1 MTEVPRI
8 ISVDDHVLEPPNVWQ
23 DRLPAAHKER
33 GPRIVR
39 KRGRQTWEAGKTAF
53 VETDGPD
60 SRWTDIWLYDDL
72 VWPHTAG
79 FAQCRLNTEEDL
91 DPTEL
96 ITYDDMLPGCYE
108 QSARLADMDAN
119 HVDGSLCFPTYPRFC
134 GQTFSERADKDFALL
149 CIRAYN
155 DWMIDEWCAGAG
167 YGRLIP
173 NTIIPLWDGE
183 LAAAEVRR
191 CAAKGSFSIAFS
203 ENPHALGFSS
213 IHSGDWEPLFAAC
226 AETGTVINMHIG
238 SSSKLT
244 ITSPD
249 APLGV
254 VLALTA
260 QNAMAA
266 LVDWLLSGILARHPQ
281 LKIALS
287 EGQVGWMPYILE
299 RADSIWERG
308 DVFERGMHERVPNR
322 PSSYVHGQVYGCV
335 FDDVHGLASR
345 EIIGMDQIM
354 FEVDYPHADSTFPN
368 TLRTA
373 EKLITNTN
381 MSEHEAWQML
391 RGNAIECYGL
401 HRFGVT
407 R

>member
-1 MTEVPRI
+1 MPDLPKI
-8 ISVDDHVLEPPNVWQ
+8 ISVDDHVLEPPNVWT
-23 DRLPAAHKER
+23 DRLPAAAKER

-39 KRGRQTWEAGKTAF
+39 KRGRQTWSAGKSTF
-53 VETDGPD
+53 IEDDGPG

-79 FAQCRLNTEEDL
+79 FAQCRLSTDEDL
-91 DPTEL
+91 DPVEI

-108 QSARLADMDAN
+108 QSARLADMEAN
-119 HVDGSLCFPTYPRFC
+119 HVDGSICFPTFARFC
-134 GQTFSERADKDFALL
+134 GQTFSEREDKDFSLL
-149 CIRAYN
+149 CIQAYN

-167 YGRLIP
+167 YGKLIP

-191 CAAKGSFSIAFS
+191 CAAKGSFSLAFS

-213 IHSGDWEPLFAAC
+213 IHSGDWEPLWAAC
-226 AETGTVINMHIG
+226 AETDTVVNMHIG

-249 APLGV
+249 APLSV

-260 QNAMAA
+260 QNSQSAF
-266 LVDWLLSGILARHPQ
+266 VDWLLSGILPRHPK

-287 EGQVGWMPYILE
+287 EGQIGWMPFMLE

-308 DVFERGMHERVPNR
+308 DVFESDMLSRVPNR
-322 PSSYVHGQVYGCV
+322 PSSYMSQVFGCI
-335 FDDVHGLASR
+335 FDDLHGLESR
-345 EIIGMDQIM
+345 DIIGMDQIM
-354 FEVDYPHADSTFPN
+354 FEVDYPHADSTFPH

-373 EKLITNTN
+373 EKLVSNAN
-381 MSEHEAWQML
+381 LNEQEAWQLL

-401 HRFGVT
+401 QRVGVT
-407 R
+407 Q

>member
-1 MTEVPRI
+1 MSELPKI

-23 DRLPAAHKER
+23 DRLPADLRDR

-39 KRGRQTWEAGKTAF
+39 KRGRQTWDAGKTTF
-53 VETDGPD
+53 TEDDGPG

-79 FAQCRLNTEEDL
+79 FAMSRLSVDDVL
-91 DPTEL
+91 DPVDI

-119 HVDGSLCFPTYPRFC
+119 HVEASICFPTYARFC
-134 GQTFSERADKDFALL
+134 GQTFAERADKDFALI

-155 DWMIDEWCAGAG
+155 DWMIDEWCGGAG

-173 NTIIPLWDGE
+173 LTLIPLWDGE

-191 CAAKGSFSIAFS
+191 CAAKGSFAIAFS
-203 ENPHALGFSS
+203 ENPAALGYAS
-213 IHSGDWEPLFAAC
+213 IHSGGWEPLWAAC
-226 AETGTVINMHIG
+226 EDTGTVVNMHIG
-238 SSSKLT
+238 SSSRLST
-244 ITSPD
+244 TSAD

-260 QNAMAA
+260 QNSMAA
-266 LVDWLLSGILARHPQ
+266 LVDWLLSGILARHAK

-299 RADSIWERG
+299 RTDSIWERG
-308 DVFERGMHERVPNR
+308 DVFEVGMQARVPNR
-322 PSSYVHGQVYGCV
+322 PSSYVNGQVYGCV

-345 EIIGMDQIM
+345 AIIGMEQIM
-354 FEVDYPHADSTFPN
+354 FEVDYPHADSTFPLS
-368 TLRTA
+368 LRTA
-373 EKLITNTN
+373 EKLVANAN
-381 MSEHEAWQML
+381 LSEHEAWQMV

-401 HRFGVT
+401 ERFGINE
-407 R
+407 